1 MQWWLLK
8 RIPELTGWL
17 QEVKDAAATPLCD
30 ALAIFGGIAG
40 VASAVLSI
48 ANLDPQLSALFNL
61 LVVISV
67 ALLVLSF
74 FSIVGYSIWRT
85 RQTES
90 SQIIPFAHNT
100 FIHVISGDD
109 FVRNF
114 KRFYE
119 RHASDY
125 GNRAEMVCVC
135 GLGRSALISD
145 LTEGSVI
152 RSLMEQIVRDTGTNV
167 DEDGNP
173 VEFVDT
179 YAMQVMQREITRG
192 ARRIDLLRSHDI
204 TREMIHDRLTGSDAD
219 AEQGGES
226 GSPNGPGPEPDRE
239 RLPGGITLDELKRR
253 YTDQLEELDRLAKAP
268 TEEAVGQDDKCP
280 ELEIGDCL
288 LVRYDRAAF
297 SRGGAPTT
305 EDGKPFLPENF
316 AILFLVN
323 CSKNKNIVAA
333 DPNAI
338 IGPASYSIMHYI
350 FDFIRDR
357 KVNLDVLFLPVLG
370 TNRLN
375 NSHQTVITSIVQ
387 RFCVDSAGLKR
398 SYDLAISVNEN
409 SIKKD
414 NLTLVKLRR
423 YISEVM
429 RFNS

>member
-61 LVVISV
+61 LVATSV
-67 ALLVLSF
+67 VLLVLSF
-74 FSIVGYSIWRT
+74 FVIVGYSIWRI

-100 FIHVISGDD
+100 FIHIISGDD

-125 GNRAEMVCVC
+125 GRRAEMVCVC
-135 GLGRSALISD
+135 GIGRSALISD

-152 RSLMEQIVRDTGTNV
+152 RSLMEQIIRDTGTNV
-167 DEDGNP
+167 DEDGSP

-179 YAMQVMQREITRG
+179 YAMRVMQREITRE
-192 ARRIDLLRSHDI
+192 ARRIDLLRRHDQ
-204 TREMIHDRLTGSDAD
+204 TREMIHDRLTGNDT
-219 AEQGGES
+219 
-226 GSPNGPGPEPDRE
+226 GSE
-239 RLPGGITLDELKRR
+239 GIALDKLKEH
-253 YTDQLEELDRLAKAP
+253 YANQLEELDRLAEAP
-268 TEEAVGQDDKCP
+268 AEEAVTEIDKCP
-280 ELEIGDCL
+280 ELDIGDCL

-297 SRGGAPTT
+297 SQGGAPTT
-305 EDGKPFLPENF
+305 EDGVPFLPENF

-338 IGPASYSIMHYI
+338 IGPASYSIMHCI
-350 FDFIRDR
+350 FDFIKDR
-357 KVNLDVLFLPVLG
+357 RVNLDVLFLPVLG

-409 SIKKD
+409 SIKRD

>member
-30 ALAIFGGIAG
+30 ALAIVGGIAG

-48 ANLDPQLSALFNL
+48 ANLDPQLSAFFNL
-61 LVVISV
+61 LVVASV
-67 ALLVLSF
+67 VLLVLSF
-74 FSIVGYSIWRT
+74 FSIVAYSIWRI

-125 GNRAEMVCVC
+125 GPHPEMVCVC
-135 GLGRSALISD
+135 GLGRSALVSD

-152 RSLMEQIVRDTGTNV
+152 RSLMEQIIRDTGTDV
-167 DEDGNP
+167 DADGNP

-179 YAMQVMQREITRG
+179 YAMQVMQREITRE
-192 ARRIDLLRSHDI
+192 ARRIDLLRKHDQ
-204 TREMIHDRLTGSDAD
+204 TREMIHDRLTGCDAD
-219 AEQGGES
+219 S
-226 GSPNGPGPEPDRE
+226 G
-239 RLPGGITLDELKRR
+239 RLSEGITLDDLKGH
-253 YTDQLEELDRLAKAP
+253 YANQLEELDRLSEGPAGESV
-268 TEEAVGQDDKCP
+268 TRIDTCP
-280 ELEIGDCL
+280 ELDIGDCL
-288 LVRYDRAAF
+288 LVRYDRTAF
-297 SRGGAPTT
+297 SQGGAPTT
-305 EDGKPFLPENF
+305 EDGRPFLPENF

-338 IGPASYSIMHYI
+338 IGPASYSIMHCI
-350 FDFIRDR
+350 FDFIKDR
-357 KVNLDVLFLPVLG
+357 KVNLDVLFLPVLW

-409 SIKKD
+409 SVKRD

>member
-8 RIPELTGWL
+8 RIPELTEWL

-67 ALLVLSF
+67 ALLVVSF
-74 FSIVGYSIWRT
+74 FSIVGYSIWRI

-100 FIHVISGDD
+100 FIHVISGND

-152 RSLMEQIVRDTGTNV
+152 RSLMEQIVRDTGTDV

-192 ARRIDLLRSHDI
+192 ARRIDLLRRHDL
-204 TREMIHDRLTGSDAD
+204 TREMIHDRLTHNDAD
-219 AEQGGES
+219 SEQDGEGRPLKES
-226 GSPNGPGPEPDRE
+226 KPDSE

-253 YTDQLEELDRLAKAP
+253 YIDQLEELDRLAEAP
-268 TEEAVGQDDKCP
+268 TEEAVGQDDECP

-288 LVRYDRAAF
+288 LVRYNRAAF

-305 EDGKPFLPENF
+305 EDGEPFLPENF